1 MKTYAIVLTDSHPL
15 IPKNTKLLMF
25 DINGFGRQ
33 FGSKQ
38 KGDYWSEAFI
48 LSRPSLFKIVEENE

>member
-1 MKTYAIVLTDSHPL
+1 
-15 IPKNTKLLMF
+15 MF
-25 DINGFGRQ
+25 DTRGFGRQ

-48 LSRPSLFKIVEENE
+48 LSKPSLFKIVEENE

>member
-15 IPKNTKLLMF
+15 ITKNTKLVMF
-25 DINGFGRQ
+25 ETRGFGRQ
-33 FGSKQ
+33 FGTK
-38 KGDYWSEAFI
+38 KNGDYWSEAFI

>member
-25 DINGFGRQ
+25 DPRGFGRQ
-33 FGSKQ
+33 FGTK
-38 KGDYWSEAFI
+38 KNGDYWSEEFI
-48 LSRPSLFKIVEENE
+48 LSKPSLFKIVEENE

>member
-1 MKTYAIVLTDSHPL
+1 MRTYAIVFTDSHPL
-15 IPKNTKLLMF
+15 IPKDTKLLMF

-38 KGDYWSEAFI
+38 NGDYWSEAFI
-48 LSRPSLFKIVEENE
+48 LSKPSLFKIVEENE